1 MMQTLSIELPE
12 TVFSALRKDPQEL
25 AKEMRIVAAVKWY
38 EIGEISQGN
47 AAEIAGL
54 TRWEFINILSRYHVS
69 PFQYTPEEIAEELAS
84 INGESSN

>member
-1 MMQTLSIELPE
+1 MMQTVSIQLPE

-38 EIGEISQGN
+38 EMGEVSQGE

-54 TRWEFINILSRYHVS
+54 TRLEFINILSRYHVS

>member
-1 MMQTLSIELPE
+1 MMQTVSIQLPE

-38 EIGEISQGN
+38 EMGEVSQGE

-54 TRWEFINILSRYHVS
+54 TRLEFINILCRYHVS